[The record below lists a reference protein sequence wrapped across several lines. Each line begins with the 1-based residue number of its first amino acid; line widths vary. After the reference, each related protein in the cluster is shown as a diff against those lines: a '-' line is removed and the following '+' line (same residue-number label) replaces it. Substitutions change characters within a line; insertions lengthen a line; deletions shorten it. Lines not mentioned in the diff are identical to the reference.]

1 MPENPQ
7 RRLSDKI
14 IAAHLQACEEKNEE
28 ISELLLRALEVH
40 ITALGGK
47 DMVEQRISMPELDEA
62 FERHEKLKAR

>member
-14 IAAHLQACEEKNEE
+14 IAAHFQACEENNKE
-28 ISELLLRALEVH
+28 IAELLLRALEVH

-47 DMVEQRISMPELDEA
+47 DVVEHRVSMPGMETS
-62 FERHEKLKAR
+62 KMS

>member
-14 IAAHLQACEEKNEE
+14 IAAHLQACEENNKE
-28 ISELLLRALEVH
+28 IAELLLRALEVH

-47 DMVEQRISMPELDEA
+47 DVVDHRVSMPEVNAA
-62 FERHEKLKAR
+62 FERHEKMKAL